1 MSKPTEVSRA
11 DWLAEYPPP
20 RSLPLDQEALRIY
33 EHAYYLGLKT
43 EGPDNP
49 PVSFTTVIA
58 ALLVGEDET
67 SRWFAGLATTNGPNA
82 EAVFSEKK
90 TDEQTVRGLSR
101 PEGKPGS
108 VQLSTDKH
116 LLTASARAVIE
127 NAESWAH
134 RVAGSDIGVRHLV
147 ASYVLN
153 PPAAHRAQMQRWKFQ
168 EAKWRSEFFTWV
180 AQRYTAEQ
188 WTDASHRVAP
198 TKAIP
203 AFEQQKVTGEALAF
217 PGDPGTLAVL
227 EKAAAYHARRND
239 AWLRLQ
245 TVFYALVDTA
255 KNSPTVREAILP
267 VCNAVAAVEGQY
279 QEARDKFFP
288 LPVPSAPAAPFSG
301 LDISPRVLNALE
313 TARELAVATR
323 RDTNGE
329 FSVGALHLAGAI
341 VSRRVD
347 GDEELSALGLKPPEL
362 RDQLIKFAQRKAESG
377 EVWPEALGE
386 EEIPQAGR
394 PVDLNSDE
402 PEAVVR
408 LDEKWTSDPLSI
420 RRDVE
425 SFAALL
431 ASKSLEPPL
440 SIGLFGPW
448 GSGKTTFLK
457 RLRRA
462 VGHRADEA
470 RIAIAASE
478 QTAYVSNIVHVDF
491 NAWHFA
497 EEALTS
503 SLVDT
508 ILRELSAYIRDD
520 KKVAGI
526 AWSKQKL
533 EALESTKRK
542 VAAATAAQAA
552 AQTAVISAEKAL
564 VATRKKA
571 AEQASSFQSVVSAVW
586 TTTKKELTRSS
597 VVKNSGILEAVGDTI
612 KSADELDARLKA
624 VSTRPARILS
634 DLGWRRTLSFAF
646 LVLAVPPL
654 VAWLVGKAL
663 GIGQIGQVLSTVPAI
678 ASVVVLWAKAATD
691 AVSKVDR
698 VITQVADVY
707 AQRVADDKT
716 VVAAQADLDAAQAS
730 AGTAAAG
737 LQAAREALARAQTE
751 AANASLPAQMLQLVS
766 SRIEDQSYNKELTT
780 LSLARADLEA
790 LSLILRDQRSETT
803 PATNTGSPTGD
814 TPSPAPARAV
824 DRVILYIDDLDRCKP
839 KDVVRVLQLVH
850 MLLAFELF
858 VVVVAVDARWVE
870 ESLIQSYRWLEG
882 GDAGTAGEP
891 GEDGDAR
898 PQRGTA
904 RVTPQDYLEKIFQ
917 ISFWLEPMT
926 SARAASYLASLVR
939 APAREVG
946 PGRGGRVAHS
956 NLPAPAVTAISTI
969 EIAGIELDY
978 MRALAAYV
986 GPSPRRV
993 KRLVNAYR
1001 LIKAR
1006 MSDAQLGSFLD
1017 RATDDGG
1024 IRSGPYQIVIG
1035 LLVIGTGAPSSSAR
1049 ILRELADWD
1058 PRDRLDEVVEQFRGR
1073 NHPDWTMAAQVIE
1086 TVMQTQKAKD
1096 VSELRGWARKVGR
1109 FLLSGPEADLRLG
1122 GTQPVTTRPQ
1132 TQPVATNPQ
1141 TQPVA
1146 TNPQAPPVTVPEGEP

>member
-1 MSKPTEVSRA
+1 MTGPPEVSRA
-11 DWLAEYPPP
+11 DWLADYPPP

-33 EHAYYLGLKT
+33 EHAYYVGLKT
-43 EGPDNP
+43 EGKDDP
-49 PVSFTTVIA
+49 PLSFTTVIA
-58 ALLVGEDET
+58 ALLTGEDET
-67 SRWFAGLATTNGPNA
+67 SSWFADQATKNGPNA
-82 EAVFSEKK
+82 AMVYSEKHI
-90 TDEQTVRGLSR
+90 DGQTVKNLPR
-101 PEGKPGS
+101 PAGKPNP
-108 VQLSTDKH
+108 VKLSTDKH
-116 LLTASARAVIE
+116 LLTISARAVIE

-134 RVAGSDIGVRHLV
+134 RVGGSDIGVRHLV

-168 EAKWRSEFFTWV
+168 EAKWRSAFFEWV
-180 AQRYTAEQ
+180 AKRYTAEQ
-188 WTDASHRVAP
+188 WIDASRLVAP

-203 AFEQQKVTGEALAF
+203 AFEQQKVKGAALAF
-217 PGDPGTLAVL
+217 PGDPGTLAIL
-227 EKAAAYHARRND
+227 EKAATYHARRND
-239 AWLRLQ
+239 QWLRLQ
-245 TVFYALVDTA
+245 TVFYALVETA
-255 KNSPTVREAILP
+255 SENAAVREAILP
-267 VCNAVAAVEGQY
+267 VCSAVEAVEEQY
-279 QEARDKFFP
+279 RRARDNFFST
-288 LPVPSAPAAPFSG
+288 SARSETAAPFSA

-347 GDEELSALGLKPPEL
+347 GDEELAALGLKPQDL
-362 RDQLIKFAQRKAESG
+362 RVELIKFAQRRAESG
-377 EVWPEALGE
+377 EVWREALGE
-386 EEIPQAGR
+386 EESLQAGR

-408 LDEKWTSDPLSI
+408 LDEDWASDPLSI

-431 ASKSLEPPL
+431 ASQSLEPPL

-462 VGHRADEA
+462 VERRAVEA
-470 RIAIAASE
+470 RTAIAAF
-478 QTAYVSNIVHVDF
+478 QRTAYVSNVVHVDF

-497 EEALTS
+497 ESALTS

-508 ILRELSAYIRDD
+508 ILRELSAYIKDD

-526 AWSKQKL
+526 EWSKQKR

-542 VAAATAAQAA
+542 VQAATAVQQAA
-552 AQTAVISAEKAL
+552 RTAVAEAEKAH
-564 VATRKKA
+564 VATRKRA
-571 AEQASSFQSVVSAVW
+571 AEQISSFQAVVQAVW
-586 TTTKKELTRSS
+586 TTTKQELQKSS
-597 VVKNSGILEAVGDTI
+597 VVKDSGILEAVGDTI
-612 KSADELDARLKA
+612 KSVDELDARLKA
-624 VSTRPARILS
+624 VGTRPARILS
-634 DLGWRRTLSFAF
+634 DLGWPRTLLFAA
-646 LVLAVPPL
+646 LVLVVPPL
-654 VAWLVGKAL
+654 VGWLVGKAL
-663 GIGQIGQVLSTVPAI
+663 GIGQMGQLLSSVTAI
-678 ASVVVLWAKAATD
+678 AAVIGLWARAATG
-691 AVSKVDR
+691 AVSKIDQ
-698 VITQVADVY
+698 VIMRVADAY
-707 AQRVADDKT
+707 AQRIAEDRS
-716 VVAAQADLDAAQAS
+716 VVAAQSDLDAAQAS
-730 AGTAAAG
+730 AATAAAG
-737 LQAAREALARAQTE
+737 LQAAREELAHAQGE

-766 SRIEDQSYNKELTT
+766 SRIEDQSYNRELTT

-790 LSLILRDQRSETT
+790 LSLILGDQRSDAT
-803 PATNTGSPTGD
+803 PASD
-814 TPSPAPARAV
+814 TAPCPGETSSAAPARAV

-839 KDVVRVLQLVH
+839 EDVVRVLQLVH

-870 ESLIQSYRWLEG
+870 EALIQSYRWLAG
-882 GDAGTAGEP
+882 NDAGASDEP
-891 GEDGDAR
+891 ASGDAR
-898 PQRGTA
+898 PQQGTA

-939 APAREVG
+939 APARESG
-946 PGRGGRVAHS
+946 PVLGSGVAVAQS
-956 NLPAPAVTAISTI
+956 NVAASAVPVISKI

-1006 MSDAQLGSFLD
+1006 MSDAQLGTFLTN
-1017 RATDDGG
+1017 RATEDRGV
-1024 IRSGPYQIVIG
+1024 RSGPYQIVIG

-1049 ILRELADWD
+1049 ILQELAEWD
-1058 PRDRLDEVVEQFRGR
+1058 PRDGLDKVVERFRSR
-1073 NHPDWTMAAQVIE
+1073 NHPDWMMAAQVIE

-1109 FLLSGPEADLRLG
+1109 FLLNGPAANLRLS
-1122 GTQPVTTRPQ
+1122 GTPPA
-1132 TQPVATNPQ
+1132 VAT
-1141 TQPVA
+1141 
-1146 TNPQAPPVTVPEGEP
+1146 PQAQAEV